1 MYFELHIDVKKFV
14 CGGWVV
20 HLDYN
25 ISSGPFLSFDI
36 GVGPGPKLDNIM
48 KQQLLCKVWLC
59 SFEHC
64 MTEYSQSYPE
74 LNTESISVFP
84 IIVQL

>member
-36 GVGPGPKLDNIM
+36 GVGPGPKLDNMMGQINL
-48 KQQLLCKVWLC
+48 KAYCKKRKGYQYQKLKL
-59 SFEHC
+59 
-64 MTEYSQSYPE
+64 Y
-74 LNTESISVFP
+74 
-84 IIVQL
+84 